1 MADKKFIQITEASTL
16 PEEAYIVGTEG
27 TTGSSTDYRY
37 TVPQIAN
44 TINTVNVKKIDAN
57 ADGVTITDAFFGEAI
72 QIIFTSGQAYII
84 DVDFTQITGSNSVTL
99 INGSTFYIGQVLI
112 AHK

>member
-1 MADKKFIQITEASTL
+1 MADKKLIQIPEASTL
-16 PEEAYIVGTEG
+16 PTDGFIVGTEG

-44 TINTVNVKKIDAN
+44 TINTVNVKKIEAD
-57 ADGVTITDAFFGEAI
+57 ADGVTITDVFFENDI
-72 QIIFTSGQAYII
+72 QIVFTSGQAYII
-84 DVDFTQITGSNSVTL
+84 DVDFTQDTGANSITL
-99 INGSTFYIGQVLI
+99 INGSTFYIGQILI